1 MSDKADKVAST
12 GIATIEDAI
21 AAAKQAAAMVSP
33 NAAGKVSRAARKRAF
48 RSALRDNK
56 RAISHA
62 LNASGVF
69 VNGAT
74 VRNGRNGKYG
84 AVFFSNYDKAT
95 ATKATATKK
104 TK

>member
-1 MSDKADKVAST
+1 MSDKADQVAST

-21 AAAKQAAAMVSP
+21 AKAKQAASLVAPSVT
-33 NAAGKVSRAARKRAF
+33 GKVSRAARKRAF
-48 RSALRDNK
+48 RAALRDNK

-84 AVFFSNYDKAT
+84 AVFFSNYEKGTKKDTAT
-95 ATKATATKK
+95 ATK
-104 TK
+104 